1 MKRSVAD
8 AATKHAIGS
17 SPASE
22 ETGKGGLPM
31 PGFRIYRGDRTQ
43 YHCILCECVKA
54 CPYNNVAL
62 GRGRFC
68 RPDEQQKVAFDNG
81 SPYHAGRWPG

>member
-22 ETGKGGLPM
+22 ETGKGGLP
-31 PGFRIYRGDRTQ
+31 
-43 YHCILCECVKA
+43 ILVFEFTGAIERNTIASSASASKLA
-54 CPYNNVAL
+54 PTIT
-62 GRGRFC
+62 
-68 RPDEQQKVAFDNG
+68 
-81 SPYHAGRWPG
+81 